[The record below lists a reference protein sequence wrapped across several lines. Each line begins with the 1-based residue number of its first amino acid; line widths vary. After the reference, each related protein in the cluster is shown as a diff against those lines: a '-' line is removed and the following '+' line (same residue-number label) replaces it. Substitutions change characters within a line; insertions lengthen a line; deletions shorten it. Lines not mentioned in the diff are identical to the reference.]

1 MSKVKTITT
10 TIEDEVVFMTDPTVE
25 FVSLVKYG
33 ANRTPF
39 KVLKEEKEE
48 SGMKKVVQSILVKNS
63 LPKVETAKALEGMS
77 RKEAKKYNTYTSY
90 PQLPADRCEENLSV
104 VKHEDIDGVYVV
116 LGTLKEGESEQGTLV
131 VEAKEAIDYAT
142 LDNLYTELY
151 AMADVVGGAMRQETA
166 GVDFRKS
173 TILTAIDNFR
183 SFAEVVLNNLSGEK
197 ADAFINP
204 ENHPTLVYP
213 LVQEE
218 KKEKEE
224 KTEPKEPED
233 KEPETDKEETDDNAS
248 TENTPFSMD
257 DLVQNLSGAFNTALS
272 NFGDKLIETLGK
284 VEKQVKDQTDEMK
297 KEIDDLK
304 TATISSKT
312 EKEEEVDTPKEEK
325 LFQGVLFRSN

>member
-1 MSKVKTITT
+1 MKVKTLTT

-48 SGMKKVVQSILVKNS
+48 NGMKKVVQSILVSNN
-63 LPKVETAKALEGMS
+63 LTDEETAKALEGMS
-77 RKEAKKYNTYTSY
+77 KKEAKEYSTYTSY
-90 PQLPADRCEENLSV
+90 PQLPLSRCEDDLSV
-104 VKHEDIDGVYVV
+104 VKHEDIEGVYVV

-131 VEAKEAIDYAT
+131 VNSEKEAVDYAT

-151 AMADVVGGAMRQETA
+151 AMADVVGGAMRQENA

-183 SFAEVVLNNLSGEK
+183 SFAEVVLNNLLGEK
-197 ADAFINP
+197 ADSFINP
-204 ENHPTLVYP
+204 ENYPTLVYP
-213 LVQEE
+213 LVQE
-218 KKEKEE
+218 KKEE
-224 KTEPKEPED
+224 KED
-233 KEPETDKEETDDNAS
+233 KTDDKETTTPEEDKKEEPTETPAES
-248 TENTPFSMD
+248 TPFSME
-257 DLVQNLSGAFNTALS
+257 DLVSNLSGAFNTALT

-284 VEKQVKDQTDEMK
+284 VEKQVKDQSDEMK

-304 TATISSKT
+304 SATISSKT
-312 EKEEEVDTPKEEK
+312 EKEEETDTPKEEK
-325 LFQGVLFRSN
+325 IFKGVLFRSN